1 MAVLPFAVPIAF
13 AAALAT
19 ASVVSPADTVP
30 PIRNVVL
37 VHGAFADG
45 SSYSKVISLL
55 MARGYHVTAVQN
67 PLTSLADDAAAT
79 QRAIAMQDGPVI
91 LVGHSWASC
100 RAKARVRNTGP
111 VELQGARRKDHDR
124 GVENETVVVRR
135 RGERPHDIARVT
147 RGLRQST
154 SAHD

>member
-67 PLTSLADDAAAT
+67 
-79 QRAIAMQDGPVI
+79 R
-91 LVGHSWASC
+91 
-100 RAKARVRNTGP
+100 
-111 VELQGARRKDHDR
+111 
-124 GVENETVVVRR
+124 
-135 RGERPHDIARVT
+135 
-147 RGLRQST
+147 
-154 SAHD
+154 